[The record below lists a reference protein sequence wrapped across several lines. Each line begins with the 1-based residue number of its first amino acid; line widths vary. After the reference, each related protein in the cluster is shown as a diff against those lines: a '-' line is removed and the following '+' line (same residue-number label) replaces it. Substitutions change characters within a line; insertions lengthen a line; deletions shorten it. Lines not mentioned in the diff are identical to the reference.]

1 VLLVCFLLA
10 PHYRSARERPVGL
23 FVSMGLL
30 SGALVAMVLA
40 GWFPAAVQA
49 GQGVTAF
56 AVAWEWVLIVL
67 YGVAAIVMSGPQAE
81 PLQSLRRPLWLLLG
95 LCACVELCFS
105 LRMGSLGA
113 ARVLG
118 QMLNFWAYWLVLWM
132 VTDFMLLRPKA
143 VLLARIHLLQMV
155 AARSPGMTYQWQRL
169 PSGEFRMPFASE
181 GIHDIL
187 ELTMD
192 EVQKD
197 AALALGRIVPE
208 HRDRMQQVTDHSF
221 ATLSGWTE
229 EWQVNLPRQGR
240 RWHRGQSSAP
250 VRQDDGSYIWVAHV
264 LDITEQRQL
273 QDEVALHRD
282 HLAALVHE
290 RTQALDQAL
299 QKAEAAT
306 RAKSEFLSNMSHE
319 IRTPLNGIIGLAQ
332 VALRTP
338 QLAVAQPYLQQM
350 QDCGHL
356 LLALVDDVLDV
367 AKVEAGKLT
376 LERGTVVLRSA
387 IARAVALVRM
397 RADAKGLLLRIDL
410 SEGLPEAVAGDDT
423 RVMQVLNNLLS
434 NAVKFTDKGE
444 ITVRAHASLLQG
456 VGWLQVSVID
466 SGIGMGPEQLARLF
480 SPFMQGDDSISRK
493 YGGSGLGLTISKQ
506 LVELMGGRIE
516 LSSQPGV
523 GSCFTVRLPVE
534 VAEVPVVVAVAPGV
548 PVVAQRLTGLRILA
562 AEDDAVNQW
571 VLRELLEQEGAKMQ
585 IAADGQQALDWLAGA
600 AAFDVLITDIQMPGI
615 DGYETARRALVLRP
629 QIPVIG
635 LTAYAMQ
642 EDRQRCLD
650 AGMAAHITKPVEVD
664 ELVNA
669 ILQATSRF
677 AAGAAVAASM
687 DNAALQV
694 VDWADLRKRI
704 GKPQSR
710 RQFLQTFVDSY
721 SSTPDLLRQHLAD
734 NDMEALRRLAHK
746 LQGAAGFL
754 GAVGTLRLAKQVEEL
769 LMHACALPA
778 DMLEQLAA
786 MLERVLAE
794 ITQSLQTPDDATP

>member
-1 VLLVCFLLA
+1 
-10 PHYRSARERPVGL
+10 
-23 FVSMGLL
+23 
-30 SGALVAMVLA
+30 
-40 GWFPAAVQA
+40 
-49 GQGVTAF
+49 
-56 AVAWEWVLIVL
+56 
-67 YGVAAIVMSGPQAE
+67 
-81 PLQSLRRPLWLLLG
+81 
-95 LCACVELCFS
+95 
-105 LRMGSLGA
+105 LGA
-113 ARVLG
+113 AQVLG
-118 QMLNFWAYWLVLWM
+118 QMLNFWAFWLMLWLVS
-132 VTDFMLLRPKA
+132 DFMLLRPKA
-143 VLLARIHLLQMV
+143 ALLARIQMLQMV
-155 AARSPGMTYQWQRL
+155 AARSPGMTYQLQRM
-169 PSGEFRMPFASE
+169 PSGAFRMPFASE

-187 ELTMD
+187 ELTME
-192 EVQKD
+192 EVKHD
-197 AALALGRIVPE
+197 ASLALERIVPE
-208 HRDRMQQVTDHSF
+208 HRERMQQVTDHSF

-240 RWHRGQSSAP
+240 RWHRGQSSTP
-250 VRQDDGSYIWVAHV
+250 VRQSDGSYIWVAHV

-282 HLAALVHE
+282 HLAALVRE
-290 RTQALDQAL
+290 RTLALDQAL

-376 LERGTVVLRSA
+376 LERGTVVLRST
-387 IARAVALVRM
+387 IARAVALVRL
-397 RADAKGLLLRIDL
+397 RADAKGLVLRVDL

-480 SPFMQGDDSISRK
+480 SPFMQGDDSIARK

-523 GSCFTVRLPVE
+523 GSCFTVRLPVQ
-534 VAEVPVVVAVAPGV
+534 VAEVQATVAPTDQAV
-548 PVVAQRLTGLRILA
+548 HAVVQRLSGLQILA

-571 VLRELLEQEGAKMQ
+571 VLRELLEQEGASMQ
-585 IAADGQQALDWLAGA
+585 IAANGQQALDWLVGA
-600 AAFDVLITDIQMPGI
+600 AAFDLFITDIQMPGI
-615 DGYETARRALVLRP
+615 DGYETARRALQLRP
-629 QIPVIG
+629 RLPVIG

-642 EDRQRCLD
+642 DERQRCLD
-650 AGMAAHITKPVEVD
+650 AGMAAHITKPVDVD
-664 ELVNA
+664 ALVNA
-669 ILQATSRF
+669 ILQATQRPMGGT
-677 AAGAAVAASM
+677 AAAAPVNRAVM
-687 DNAALQV
+687 PL
-694 VDWADLRKRI
+694 VDWADLKQRI

-721 SSTPDLLRQHLAD
+721 SSTPQVLRQHLAD
-734 NDMEALRRLAHK
+734 NDLEALRRLAHK

-754 GAVGTLRLAKQVEEL
+754 GATGTLRLAKQVEEL
-769 LMHACALPA
+769 LMHAYALPSEL
-778 DMLEQLAA
+778 LEQLATS
-786 MLERVLAE
+786 LELVLAE
-794 ITQSLQTPDDATP
+794 VTQSLQTPEDVTP